1 MSAKLSTPLRTCV
14 GCRRREAV
22 SDLIRLVVVQGNI
35 VFDSNRTLPGRGAH
49 IHPTQECV
57 QLAVTRKALSRAFK
71 ETAGTSAA
79 VLDEILNM
87 SKQYPDMKRER
98 DGNELPMTTHC
109 GGTQ

>member
-22 SDLIRLVVVQGNI
+22 SDLIRLVVIEGLV
-35 VFDSNRTLPGRGAH
+35 VLDPNRTLPGRGAH

-71 ETAGTSAA
+71 DTASATIEA
-79 VLDEILNM
+79 IDEFLSE
-87 SKQYPDMKRER
+87 SKQYPRYETR
-98 DGNELPMTTHC
+98 A
-109 GGTQ
+109 